1 MINSD
6 LYERKMSTEIKTSVL
21 IFCLERIL
29 LMLMRVC
36 PSQKRK
42 SPPKAGFC
50 LRLDL
55 NGIVGSFLGDVN
67 IVGVALLE
75 TCARDPDELSLFVEC
90 RDILAAAKSHT

>member
-36 PSQKRK
+36 PLQK
-42 SPPKAGFC
+42 
-50 LRLDL
+50 
-55 NGIVGSFLGDVN
+55 
-67 IVGVALLE
+67 
-75 TCARDPDELSLFVEC
+75 
-90 RDILAAAKSHT
+90 